1 MKSVLWAAVLT
12 LSAAREL
19 DGCGASD
26 ANLLFRRQRICA
38 SLTQSPSY
46 YCGES
51 WKNVSKDVAHEDWP
65 SQATYMHDM
74 LAALSGPTTCLNTSY
89 AKDTVEWMNTAM
101 SNETLAGGSFMGT
114 WLDFQVGYFQTP
126 MPPTAPRIESP
137 STLGRKCWAFAY
149 LKQLWEPTLLETAV
163 QAAGLNISF
172 FISEYNKAIPLTF
185 ALCEKVI
192 HNCFLNASV
201 APRPPCPASVDEF
214 HVGFERENILRGDIV
229 QYPFSQ

>member
-1 MKSVLWAAVLT
+1 MKTVLWAAVLM

-89 AKDTVEWMNTAM
+89 V
-101 SNETLAGGSFMGT
+101 S
-114 WLDFQVGYFQTP
+114 
-126 MPPTAPRIESP
+126 AP
-137 STLGRKCWAFAY
+137 F
-149 LKQLWEPTLLETAV
+149 
-163 QAAGLNISF
+163 AAGCRATHGGGASRATRC
-172 FISEYNKAIPLTF
+172 SETDSSTH
-185 ALCEKVI
+185 CS
-192 HNCFLNASV
+192 ASGT
-201 APRPPCPASVDEF
+201 AASSVD
-214 HVGFERENILRGDIV
+214 VM
-229 QYPFSQ
+229 Q

>member
-1 MKSVLWAAVLT
+1 MGGSSDARPLALG
-12 LSAAREL
+12 AARES
-19 DGCGASD
+19 DDCGASD

-38 SLTQSPSY
+38 SLTQAPTY

-51 WKNVSKDVAHEDWP
+51 WQNVSKDVAHEDWP

-74 LAALSGPTTCLNTSY
+74 LAALSGPITCLNTSY
-89 AKDTVEWMNTAM
+89 GKETVEWMNTAM

-163 QAAGLNISF
+163 QAAGLNISS
-172 FISEYNKAIPLTF
+172 FISE
-185 ALCEKVI
+185 
-192 HNCFLNASV
+192 
-201 APRPPCPASVDEF
+201 
-214 HVGFERENILRGDIV
+214 
-229 QYPFSQ
+229 

>member
-1 MKSVLWAAVLT
+1 MTGNDRAAAGMKTVLWAAVLT

-114 WLDFQVGYFQTP
+114 WLDFQVDYFQTP

-172 FISEYNKAIPLTF
+172 FISE
-185 ALCEKVI
+185 
-192 HNCFLNASV
+192 
-201 APRPPCPASVDEF
+201 
-214 HVGFERENILRGDIV
+214 
-229 QYPFSQ
+229 

>member
-1 MKSVLWAAVLT
+1 MKTVLWAAVLM

-65 SQATYMHDM
+65 SQATYMHD
-74 LAALSGPTTCLNTSY
+74 
-89 AKDTVEWMNTAM
+89 
-101 SNETLAGGSFMGT
+101 ETLAGGSFMGT
-114 WLDFQVGYFQTP
+114 WLDFQVDYFQTP

-172 FISEYNKAIPLTF
+172 FISE
-185 ALCEKVI
+185 
-192 HNCFLNASV
+192 
-201 APRPPCPASVDEF
+201 
-214 HVGFERENILRGDIV
+214 
-229 QYPFSQ
+229 

>member
-1 MKSVLWAAVLT
+1 MCVTLLHTFFANGFVERYRPATTHYPVPHETQTKLVARRAAHYFHLRNSPAALQMYAIWVAALT
-12 LSAAREL
+12 LGAARES
-19 DGCGASD
+19 DDCGASD

-38 SLTQSPSY
+38 SLTQAPTY

-51 WKNVSKDVAHEDWP
+51 WQNVSKDVAHEDWP

-74 LAALSGPTTCLNTSY
+74 LAALSGPITCLNTSY
-89 AKDTVEWMNTAM
+89 GKETVEWMNTAM

-163 QAAGLNISF
+163 QAAGLNISS
-172 FISEYNKAIPLTF
+172 FISE
-185 ALCEKVI
+185 
-192 HNCFLNASV
+192 
-201 APRPPCPASVDEF
+201 
-214 HVGFERENILRGDIV
+214 
-229 QYPFSQ
+229 